1 VRKKEEETAKQS
13 IFFLR
18 FLVRSLLDRAE
29 IWIGASRHITL
40 HFERLD

>member
-1 VRKKEEETAKQS
+1 VRKKEEEAAEQS

-18 FLVRSLLDRAE
+18 FLVRSPLDRAG
-29 IWIGASRHITL
+29 IWTEASRHITL